1 VQSVRLRA
9 RQSACSG
16 GEDRAKSRQLA
27 DRCRGDMSVAGK
39 QLMAESQ
46 AVVATIAKLLVEA
59 LDMWAILPPPSR
71 PRSRRVQ
78 QHGTRRGP
86 ARRVEQ
92 RETLFDDGGAAVPRL
107 IVGARGMH
115 GGGEAS
121 GREAMR
127 Y

>member
-9 RQSACSG
+9 RQSACLG

-59 LDMWAILPPPSR
+59 LDMWAILVVRRADRGQDACSSTAPDAGQRGGSSSAR
-71 PRSRRVQ
+71 PCSM
-78 QHGTRRGP
+78 TEGP
-86 ARRVEQ
+86 
-92 RETLFDDGGAAVPRL
+92 LFPA
-107 IVGARGMH
+107 
-115 GGGEAS
+115 
-121 GREAMR
+121 
-127 Y
+127 